1 MISQWRAHNR
11 NITFFGDDTWTRL
24 FPGQFLRQDPVTSFF
39 VSDYTEVD
47 DNVTR
52 HLEAELAR
60 EDWDVMILHYLGLDH
75 IGHLQG
81 PASALVPAKL
91 QQMGEVIQL
100 VWSRLRGRARAGL
113 PPMLVVLGDHG
124 MADGGGHGGS
134 SAAEVRVPCVVI
146 SDQLPDTAAPDT
158 ETEALQ
164 VDLAP
169 SLALVTGVPVPGR
182 SVGTLLASLAAP
194 GPCPDQR
201 DTARHNAEH
210 LQRLLA
216 ASGSSSRG
224 SEVLEAARGMGADTE
239 AECELAVAMYRE
251 AARQLQASLVGR
263 ASNYDLYQMHLAMG
277 LMVLLLASS
286 LLTPVPVSPS
296 SLLHLSSLYTSLA
309 GLCCHL
315 LVCSELS
322 PSSSLCSLHLAT
334 IAKLGLSLL
343 VIVMAVST
351 VTAASRAS
359 LGLASVIVTT
369 KPLSVSSGAIVLG
382 AIGAI
387 VSLCSSSFIEEEHQT
402 HYFLF
407 VTLLFLILIENY
419 SSISG
424 NIFAVMFLHRL
435 LRNFHQTGDKWKH
448 LPDLEDELLKP
459 EQKTRREALFLAAML
474 ALLLKMSVPSKTMV
488 RIRNL
493 VLFTSIYTQK
503 KIIKSTLV
511 EQFCFLLIFSSMFV
525 SKKSSQE
532 ILHETFLFLALLLHS
547 DVNIILIAILV
558 LQLKLLLPVLGNIP
572 EPFRSLATLLVM
584 KVAFFYL
591 GNSNSLASIQVGAAY
606 TGVAS
611 FHPVTV
617 TSLLALHT
625 YTGPLLVASLP
636 SPHTSS
642 SQLVSVLLLYTLTE
656 MTLFCAISTA
666 MRHHLF
672 VWTVFSPK
680 LLYLGMN
687 LIVYSTIS
695 TLLLTVNK

>member
-1 MISQWRAHNR
+1 M
-11 NITFFGDDTWTRL
+11 
-24 FPGQFLRQDPVTSFF
+24 
-39 VSDYTEVD
+39 
-47 DNVTR
+47 
-52 HLEAELAR
+52 
-60 EDWDVMILHYLGLDH
+60 
-75 IGHLQG
+75 
-81 PASALVPAKL
+81 
-91 QQMGEVIQL
+91 
-100 VWSRLRGRARAGL
+100 
-113 PPMLVVLGDHG
+113 
-124 MADGGGHGGS
+124 
-134 SAAEVRVPCVVI
+134 
-146 SDQLPDTAAPDT
+146 
-158 ETEALQ
+158 
-164 VDLAP
+164 DLAP

-194 GPCPDQR
+194 GPCSDQR

-210 LQRLLA
+210 LHRLLA

-239 AECELAVAMYRE
+239 AECERAVAMYTE

-263 ASNYDLYQMHLAMG
+263 ASNYDLYQMHLAMA

-286 LLTPVPVSPS
+286 LLTPVSPS

-322 PSSSLCSLHLAT
+322 PSSELCSLHLAT

-351 VTAASRAS
+351 VTAASRAG
-359 LGLASVIVTT
+359 LGLASVIVTI
-369 KPLSVSSGAIVLG
+369 KPLSVSSGFIALG
-382 AIGAI
+382 SIGAI

-407 VTLLFLILIENY
+407 VTFLFLILLENY
-419 SSISG
+419 TSMSG

-459 EQKTRREALFLAAML
+459 ERETLREALFMAAML
-474 ALLLKMSVPSKTMV
+474 ALLLTMSVPNKTSV

-558 LQLKLLLPVLGNIP
+558 LQLKLLLPVLVKIP

-591 GNSNSLASIQVGAAY
+591 GNSNSLASIQVSAANRLI
-606 TGVAS
+606 GEVVQS
-611 FHPVTV
+611 RRR
-617 TSLLALHT
+617 
-625 YTGPLLVASLP
+625 PLLGP
-636 SPHTSS
+636 SP
-642 SQLVSVLLLYTLTE
+642 
-656 MTLFCAISTA
+656 
-666 MRHHLF
+666 
-672 VWTVFSPK
+672 
-680 LLYLGMN
+680 G
-687 LIVYSTIS
+687 
-695 TLLLTVNK
+695 